1 MFFVPESSTNL
12 GMVLMF
18 LGGFLVYGPQ
28 SSFWALCPDL
38 LGRHRAGTG
47 VGIMDACAY
56 GFAALGE
63 IIIGSIID
71 ATSSTAS
78 VFPVTSA
85 VCAAGA
91 VCILFVRR

>member
-1 MFFVPESSTNL
+1 MFFLQDSGSNL
-12 GMVLMF
+12 GMILMF
-18 LGGFLVYGPQ
+18 LGGGLAYGPQ

-85 VCAAGA
+85 ACAAGA
-91 VCILFVRR
+91 GCILFVRQ